1 MDSPINNDSQK
12 ARHYRNNRLC
22 PYNNRAA
29 NCTKDKAND
38 PLGVCSIFEDDN
50 RLAIICPVRFRQD
63 WLITADAAGFF
74 FPTGTTWTTL
84 SEVRLNDKF
93 GKSAGNIDLVLV
105 AYDEKGHVLDFG
117 ALEVQAVYIS
127 GNIRRPFEHYMQNPT
142 GSHSIDWTGQR
153 NYPRP
158 DYLSSSRKRL
168 VPQLMY
174 KGSILKAWD
183 KKQAVALHHGFYG
196 TLPVLPEVP
205 PEEADIAW
213 LVYDLVSD
221 REHSLY
227 SLKLERTVYTAFKP
241 ALARISTAEPGQMD
255 TFVDLLQEKL
265 DEKLEGSDN
274 LSEEI
279 TLTDLL

>member
-1 MDSPINNDSQK
+1 
-12 ARHYRNNRLC
+12 
-22 PYNNRAA
+22 
-29 NCTKDKAND
+29 
-38 PLGVCSIFEDDN
+38 
-50 RLAIICPVRFRQD
+50 
-63 WLITADAAGFF
+63 
-74 FPTGTTWTTL
+74 
-84 SEVRLNDKF
+84 
-93 GKSAGNIDLVLV
+93 
-105 AYDEKGHVLDFG
+105 
-117 ALEVQAVYIS
+117 
-127 GNIRRPFEHYMQNPT
+127 
-142 GSHSIDWTGQR
+142 
-153 NYPRP
+153 
-158 DYLSSSRKRL
+158 
-168 VPQLMY
+168 MY